1 MGIDKDDGD
10 NIRNDK
16 RTAGGCG
23 LTMRRAFLRLL
34 DHRSVVPKDSLVPL
48 VIADPD
54 DANLGAQGRAA
65 CDGVQGS
72 PTLRQLEAEEVW

>member
-1 MGIDKDDGD
+1 MDQVSGRISSS
-10 NIRNDK
+10 
-16 RTAGGCG
+16 AASLSLGCG
-23 LTMRRAFLRLL
+23 FTVRRAFLRLL
-34 DHRSVVPKDSLVPL
+34 DHRSVVPKESLVPL